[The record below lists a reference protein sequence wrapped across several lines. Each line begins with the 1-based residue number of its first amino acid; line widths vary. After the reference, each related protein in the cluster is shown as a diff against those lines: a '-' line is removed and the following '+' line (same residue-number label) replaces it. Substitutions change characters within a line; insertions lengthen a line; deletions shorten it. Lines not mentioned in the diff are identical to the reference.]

1 MQSIDVKLKVVN
13 ANIVKRIAVPE
24 TYEQLKQLASSLV
37 QNKPVMITYVDADGD
52 NVEVMDDS
60 DLKLAL
66 KGSNKILFQV
76 SPFADS
82 NEPVRMQA

>member
-13 ANIVKRIAVPE
+13 ANIVKRIPVPE
-24 TYEQLKQLASSLV
+24 SFANLKSLASALI
-37 QNKPVMITYVDADGD
+37 QNKPVKITYVDTDGD

-66 KGSNKILFQV
+66 AGT
-76 SPFADS
+76 
-82 NEPVRMQA
+82 

>member
-24 TYEQLKQLASSLV
+24 SYNQLKQLASSLV

-66 KGSNKILFQV
+66 KGSQKILFQV

-82 NEPVRMQA
+82 DKPILIQA